1 MKLAPLSFILFIAVS
16 AASCSNKAYMK
27 ANVNHETGYSDL
39 NETQDRALVK
49 IGGISQGKGFDQSML
64 VYNATMWVQVK
75 QVDTVMNQ
83 LTRLAAAEN
92 GYVVSK
98 NNYSMVLRIETTH
111 LESAMTQ
118 IAQFGKVES
127 KSISTTDVSADY
139 EDTRIRLDNAEK
151 ARNRYLELLA
161 KAENVEAALKV
172 EKELERLN
180 TEIDMLRG
188 RVGKLEHDVRYSTIT
203 VHYSEKTKLGVLGY
217 VFVGL
222 WKGVSWL
229 FVRG

>member
-1 MKLAPLSFILFIAVS
+1 GKLA
-16 AASCSNKAYMK
+16 
-27 ANVNHETGYSDL
+27 
-39 NETQDRALVK
+39 
-49 IGGISQGKGFDQSML
+49 GISKESTFDQSML
-64 VYNATMWVQVK
+64 VYNASMRIQVK
-75 QVDTVMNQ
+75 DVDTVMNR
-83 LTRLAAAEN
+83 LTELAAQEK

-98 NNYSMVLRIETTH
+98 NNYSMVLRVETSH
-111 LESAMTQ
+111 LESAMQKISTY
-118 IAQFGKVES
+118 GKVEG
-127 KSISTTDVSADY
+127 KSISTTDVTADY

-188 RVGKLEHDVRYSTIT
+188 RAGKLEHDVRFSTIT
-203 VHYSEKTKLGVLGY
+203 VQYSEKTKLGVLGY

>member
-1 MKLAPLSFILFIAVS
+1 MKTNIIPILILAAVS
-16 AASCSNKAYMK
+16 FTSCSNSAYVAGNTYEPYGDVGEMDK
-27 ANVNHETGYSDL
+27 MQQGKLA
-39 NETQDRALVK
+39 
-49 IGGISQGKGFDQSML
+49 GISKESTFDQSML
-64 VYNATMWVQVK
+64 VYNASMRIQVK
-75 QVDTVMNQ
+75 DVDTVMNR
-83 LTRLAAAEN
+83 LTELAAQEK

-98 NNYSMVLRIETTH
+98 NNYSMVLRVETSH
-111 LESAMTQ
+111 LESAMQKISTY
-118 IAQFGKVES
+118 GKVEG

-188 RVGKLEHDVRYSTIT
+188 RAGKLEHDVRFSTIT
-203 VHYSEKTKLGVLGY
+203 VQYSEKTKLGVLGY